1 MRREAQAAAAGKAP
15 SAALRWTPSGAG
27 AGEAPVG
34 KPLAVESP
42 EHKVRQTLSIIIPI
56 YNERQYVEKI
66 LERVRSAP
74 IPPDLNREIIVVDD
88 GSTDGTTTLLD
99 SLEGDRTI
107 KVHRSILNFGKG
119 TAIRVGLHYATGD
132 YILIQDADLEYD
144 PNEYKQLLNPLIDG
158 RADVVY
164 GSRFMGSVHGM
175 RWQNLLANK
184 MLSSLSNLLYD
195 AHITDEA
202 TGYKVFRRQVL
213 AEMNLRCKRFEFCPE
228 ITARVR
234 KAGFQIYEVP
244 ISYEA
249 RTAKDG
255 KKIKLRDAWEAF
267 WTLIKYRFI
276 A

>member
-1 MRREAQAAAAGKAP
+1 MGAKAKLVAETAAMPALTEEIGPAAQEK
-15 SAALRWTPSGAG
+15 SAAHASAEGP
-27 AGEAPVG
+27 
-34 KPLAVESP
+34 P
-42 EHKVRQTLSIIIPI
+42 EPARQTLSIIIPI

-66 LERVRSAP
+66 LERVQSAP
-74 IPPDLNREIIVVDD
+74 IPPNLNREIIVVDD
-88 GSTDGTTTLLD
+88 GSTDGTTMMLETLG
-99 SLEGDRTI
+99 GDRTI
-107 KVHRSILNFGKG
+107 KIHRSILNFGKG
-119 TAIRVGLHYATGD
+119 TAIRVGLHYATGE

-144 PNEYKQLLNPLIDG
+144 PNDYEQLLLPLLDG

-164 GSRFMGSVHGM
+164 GSRFIGKVKGM
-175 RWQNLLANK
+175 RWQNYLANR
-184 MLSSLSNLLYD
+184 MLSLLSNVLYG

-202 TGYKVFRRQVL
+202 TGYKVFRRKVL
-213 AEMNLRCKRFEFCPE
+213 DGMALKCKRFEFCPE

-267 WTLIKYRFI
+267 YTLVKYRVVR
-276 A
+276 

>member
-1 MRREAQAAAAGKAP
+1 VGAKAKLVVATAIAPALIEQKLPVTQQIPEPNAPREIETEPA
-15 SAALRWTPSGAG
+15 R
-27 AGEAPVG
+27 E
-34 KPLAVESP
+34 
-42 EHKVRQTLSIIIPI
+42 TLSIIIPI

-66 LERVRSAP
+66 LERVQSAT
-74 IPPDLNREIIVVDD
+74 IPPNLNREIIVVDD
-88 GSTDGTTTLLD
+88 GSTDGTTMMLETLG
-99 SLEGDRTI
+99 GDRTI
-107 KVHRSILNFGKG
+107 KIHRSVLNFGKG

-144 PNEYKQLLNPLIDG
+144 PNDYEQLLLPLLDG

-164 GSRFMGSVHGM
+164 GSRFTGKVKGM
-175 RWQNLLANK
+175 RWQNYLANR
-184 MLSSLSNLLYD
+184 MLSGLSNILYS

-202 TGYKVFRRQVL
+202 TGYKVFRRKVL
-213 AEMNLRCKRFEFCPE
+213 DGMTLKCKRFEFCPE

-234 KAGFQIYEVP
+234 KAGFPIFEVP

-267 WTLIKYRFI
+267 YTLIKYRVVR
-276 A
+276 